1 MYNAFPTPTIPQ
13 ARFSRLKRLN
23 TNPQAYE
30 KLLGGIPPSK
40 IKFTP

>member
-1 MYNAFPTPTIPQ
+1 MYNASSTPTTPY
-13 ARFSRLKRLN
+13 ARFFRLKRLN